1 MNRPEK
7 TGLARFWELI
17 KDELPAVLIVNVL
30 FLVTCIPIVT
40 IPPALFSLHAVI
52 RRIILSE
59 GVSCAEDYFTAFR
72 QGWKRAYGA
81 FFLVAVPMGVAGY
94 GAVFYLRRMTEYPVL
109 LVPFAFCTTV
119 FLVTTLSS
127 TYLFGLV
134 CSGRPFRDAAKSALL
149 LGVARPLREIL
160 AALCFYGLPLLAIL
174 FFPFSAAYLLLI
186 GFSLPC
192 LLGNFYVRTV
202 LKQYCGD

>member
-119 FLVTTLSS
+119 FLVQRCPPPICSDLYVPAGRCGTRQSPPCCWGSQGLCGRSS
-127 TYLFGLV
+127 RRCAFMD
-134 CSGRPFRDAAKSALL
+134 CRCWQFCFSHSA
-149 LGVARPLREIL
+149 RHI
-160 AALCFYGLPLLAIL
+160 Y
-174 FFPFSAAYLLLI
+174 S
-186 GFSLPC
+186 
-192 LLGNFYVRTV
+192 
-202 LKQYCGD
+202 